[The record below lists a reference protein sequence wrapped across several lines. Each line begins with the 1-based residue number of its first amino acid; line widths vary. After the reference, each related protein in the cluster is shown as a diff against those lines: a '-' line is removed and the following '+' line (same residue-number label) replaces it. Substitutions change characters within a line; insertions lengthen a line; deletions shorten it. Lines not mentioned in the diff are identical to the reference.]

1 MSSFPILPENNELN
15 KENILPKTPNIKD
28 NINFNAF
35 NSSLF
40 ISEYQVNEENSSEN
54 ENKENIKKL
63 SNSNKEKENESNNI
77 HNSLEE
83 CLTNELI
90 DKMDNNSNE
99 SRKSENLSNLKKPS
113 ITNFEKNSKNIL
125 DISKNLLFAQTN
137 ISTKEKFN
145 EEKKYNLKDNVV
157 YEENNNDYEFQL
169 KFIKNSLCNILPK
182 SYQKTRYNNN
192 YDNLSHQISLFNRPN
207 KFDNKINNNY
217 YSFHQ
222 IKVEDNNRIISASLN
237 NSINNENNDSF
248 FINSSIYKNNN
259 NNYCYNKLKYQVH
272 KLKLCNSK
280 SYKWKCENCN
290 YMNIGYYKTCF
301 NCKKNRKAL
310 F

>member
-99 SRKSENLSNLKKPS
+99 SRKSDNLSNLKKPS

-192 YDNLSHQISLFNRPN
+192 YDNLSHKISLFNRPN

-290 YMNIGYYKTCF
+290 YMNIGYYKACF

>member
-1 MSSFPILPENNELN
+1 MTSFQILPENIELN
-15 KENILPKTPNIKD
+15 KESILPKTPDIKD

-40 ISEYQVNEENSSEN
+40 ISEYQVDEENSSEN

-63 SNSNKEKENESNNI
+63 SNSNIEKENESNNI

-99 SRKSENLSNLKKPS
+99 SRKSEKLSNLKKPN

-125 DISKNLLFAQTN
+125 DVSKNLFFDQTN

-145 EEKKYNLKDNVV
+145 EEKKYNLKKNVV

-182 SYQKTRYNNN
+182 TYQKSKYNNY
-192 YDNLSHQISLFNRPN
+192 YDNLSHQISLFNCRN

-222 IKVEDNNRIISASLN
+222 MKVEDNNRILSALGN
-237 NSINNENNDSF
+237 NSINNESNDSF

-259 NNYCYNKLKYQVH
+259 NYCNSKLKYQVH
-272 KLKLCNSK
+272 ELKLSNSK
-280 SYKWKCENCN
+280 SYKWKCKNCN
-290 YMNIGYYKTCF
+290 YINIGYCKACF
-301 NCKKNRKAL
+301 NCKENRKAQ